1 MNKSISH
8 FLLTIAVAIYL
19 FATGIIG
26 MSGKKLFSDGGEIYR
41 AVRALFTKGGDFADA
56 LIVILSILA
65 IAAGVFVLLK
75 LFSINIPITELFL
88 VILSI
93 VWVVFIIMI
102 DIVYPLSDKGGTSFV
117 SWLLSIGTHL
127 MALGGIALATERFGG

>member
-26 MSGKKLFSDGGEIYR
+26 MGEKKLFSGGGEIRR
-41 AVRALFTKGGDFADA
+41 AVSSLFEKGNFTEA

-65 IAAGVFVLLK
+65 IAAGIFVLLK
-75 LFSINIPITELFL
+75 LFSVNIPMTELFL
-88 VILSI
+88 TILAV
-93 VWVVFIIMI
+93 VWIVFIIMI
-102 DIVYPLSDKGGTSFV
+102 DVVYPLNHQKDTKFV
-117 SWLLSIGTHL
+117 DWMLSIGAHL

>member
-8 FLLTIAVAIYL
+8 FILTIAVAIYL

-26 MSGKKLFSDGGEIYR
+26 MGGRKIFSEGEIRR
-41 AVRALFTKGGDFADA
+41 AVSALFKGDFAEA

-75 LFSINIPITELFL
+75 LFTINIPITELFL
-88 VILSI
+88 IILAI
-93 VWVVFIIMI
+93 VWIVFIIMI
-102 DIVYPLSDKGGTSFV
+102 DLVYPLNHKGTKFV
-117 SWLLSIGTHL
+117 EWMLSIGTHL
-127 MALGGIALATERFGG
+127 MVLGGITLATERFGG